1 MKVIVIS
8 DEGVFGKKGEIG
20 EIKEVKSG
28 FARNYL
34 IPRKMAIEATPGN
47 LKTWEQQISS
57 LKKREVKLKEEA
69 KTLASRLEGVICT
82 IPMKVG
88 DEERIFGSVTTQT
101 ISDSLSNQGF
111 DISKKDI
118 DLASPIKSLGTHDV
132 RVKLFSDVSVVIKV
146 EVTKENQE

>member
-8 DEGVFGKKGEIG
+8 DEGVFGKKGEVR
-20 EIKEVKSG
+20 EVKSG
-28 FARNYL
+28 FARNFL

-101 ISDSLSNQGF
+101 ISESLSNQGF

>member
-8 DEGVFGKKGEIG
+8 DEGVFGKKGEIR
-20 EIKEVKSG
+20 EVKSG
-28 FARNYL
+28 FGRNFL
-34 IPRKMAIEATPGN
+34 IPRKIAIEATPGN

-57 LKKREVKLKEEA
+57 LKKREVKLKEES

-118 DLASPIKSLGTHDV
+118 DLASPIKTLGTHDV
-132 RVKLFSDVSVVIKV
+132 RVKLYSDVSVVIKV